1 MLTVLQVLC
10 FIGYSIMYTIVYQDY
25 NPGTKLTRVELYQWI
40 SLLILALGMVYFLW
54 TSLKE
59 KP

>member
-1 MLTVLQVLC
+1 MLC